1 MKDGAAADALFPRIL
16 IESRTY
22 AYREFEE
29 DYISV
34 TINKRI
40 NIIK

>member
-1 MKDGAAADALFPRIL
+1 MKDGAAAYSLLPRIL
-16 IESRTY
+16 IKSRAY
-22 AYREFEE
+22 AYREFKE
-29 DYISV
+29 DYIFV